1 MSVFSTAMELPT
13 TLTLTQAEEELLRE
27 ALRIERL
34 YFETLARAAL
44 ANSIEF
50 ANYRARVDVINEV
63 LRRLELGTPTLA
75 VTPTK
80 DSRAAPAAA
89 VMGTA
94 TPGD

>member
-1 MSVFSTAMELPT
+1 MELPT

-44 ANSIEF
+44 ANPIEF
-50 ANYRARVDVINEV
+50 ANYRARVDVINE
-63 LRRLELGTPTLA
+63 LLKRLEVGTPTLA
-75 VTPTK
+75 VDPTT

-94 TPGD
+94 IRGN